1 MFLAFA
7 ALLMHFVFSRSIV
20 TNVAFH
26 QNGNPCPS
34 ERQGQLLA
42 PSQKSVT
49 DFELGLM
56 LPDLST
62 SRHNALLFVRSL
74 NFHMIYLY
82 RLGCSPRHQIPAVR
96 QSRGG
101 CKDIN
106 NPPNLY
112 VLPLRSTKSL
122 TDIRTLLDKSQSV
135 LWI

>member
-7 ALLMHFVFSRSIV
+7 APLMPFFSHSIV

-34 ERQGQLLA
+34 EQQGQLLA

-49 DFELGLM
+49 DSELGSM
-56 LPDLST
+56 LPDLIG

-82 RLGCSPRHQIPAVR
+82 RLGYSPRHQIPAVK
-96 QSRGG
+96 QSWGG
-101 CKDIN
+101 QEDIN

-112 VLPLRSTKSL
+112 SLPLRSTKSL
-122 TDIRTLLDKSQSV
+122 TYIRTLLDKSQSA